1 MIPLTKTCDPEDL
14 LGLLAPQALL
24 VDQVPLGGQ
33 HPMRR
38 WEYALALEALTEHW
52 ATAMWNGQIQPA
64 YGLLDVGGAGSPF
77 SQIVDQIPGL
87 ACEVIDPK
95 LNMDIEAFAPMSEAD
110 AVVAISTIEHV
121 RHPTPFLRAIHR
133 ALRPGGLL
141 FLTMDCWNCEG
152 PDTAHFHWM
161 RERIYNKA
169 SWQDLAKH
177 ATMHLGFRRFG
188 TADYTYHGDFVYD
201 YSFCSLAL
209 VKET

>member
-1 MIPLTKTCDPEDL
+1 MIPLTKTLNPEKDYTT
-14 LGLLAPQALL
+14 LAEECAL
-24 VDQVPLGGQ
+24 VDAVGVEGQ
-33 HPMRR
+33 HTHRR
-38 WEYALALEALTEHW
+38 FEYALALHALAAHR
-52 ATAMWNGQIQPA
+52 PA
-64 YGLLDVGGAGSPF
+64 DAAYHVLDVGGAGSPF
-77 SQIVDQIPGL
+77 SQIVDQLPWV

-95 LNMDIEAFAPMSEAD
+95 VNADIEGWPTATPVD
-110 AVVAISTIEHV
+110 AVISISTIEHV

-133 ALRPGGLL
+133 ALKPGGLL

-177 ATMHLGFRRFG
+177 ATLHLGFKRFG
-188 TADYTYHGDFVYD
+188 TADYTYHGNFVWD

-209 VKET
+209 VKES